1 VVLERKDSPWE
12 ENCHLG
18 RREGEA
24 NITWAPK
31 GRKKKR
37 TGTCGELEGGGDRRS
52 IGIDLNALTDEDLI
66 QIIYIKAR
74 DTAFKKGIALGELML
89 EMFGVA
95 TEGEGLTMPVFL
107 LAGGAGG
114 CASGASG
121 MLRVA
126 L

>member
-1 VVLERKDSPWE
+1 MVLERKDSPWE
-12 ENCHLG
+12 ENCHL

-24 NITWAPK
+24 NKTWAPK
-31 GRKKKR
+31 GRKKR

-52 IGIDLNALTDEDLI
+52 IDVDMDALTDEDLI
-66 QIIYIKAR
+66 QIIDIKVR
-74 DTAFKKGIALGELML
+74 DTAFEKGIALGELMF
-89 EMFGVA
+89 EVFGVA
-95 TEGEGLTMPVFL
+95 TEGERLTMPVFL
-107 LAGGAGG
+107 LASGAGG

>member
-1 VVLERKDSPWE
+1 MVLERKDSPWE
-12 ENCHLG
+12 ENCHLR

-31 GRKKKR
+31 GEKR
-37 TGTCGELEGGGDRRS
+37 TRTWGELEGGGDRRS
-52 IGIDLNALTDEDLI
+52 IGIELDALTDENLI
-66 QIIYIKAR
+66 QIVHMKVR
-74 DTAFKKGIALGELML
+74 DTAFEKGIALGELMF

-95 TEGEGLTMPVFL
+95 TEGERLTMPVFL
-107 LAGGAGG
+107 LASGAGG

>member
-12 ENCHLG
+12 ENCHLR

-24 NITWAPK
+24 NITWALK
-31 GRKKKR
+31 GRKKR
-37 TGTCGELEGGGDRRS
+37 TCGELEGGGDRRS
-52 IGIDLNALTDEDLI
+52 IALDLDALADENSF
-66 QIIYIKAR
+66 QIIHIKVR
-74 DTAFKKGIALGELML
+74 HTAFEKGIALGELMFK
-89 EMFGVA
+89 MFGVA
-95 TEGEGLTMPVFL
+95 TEGERLTMPVFL

-114 CASGASG
+114 CASSASG

>member
-24 NITWAPK
+24 NIIWALK
-31 GRKKKR
+31 GRKKR

-52 IGIDLNALTDEDLI
+52 IAVDLDALTDENPF
-66 QIIYIKAR
+66 QIIHIKVR
-74 DTAFKKGIALGELML
+74 DTAFDKGIALGELMF

-95 TEGEGLTMPVFL
+95 TEGERLTMPVFL

-114 CASGASG
+114 CASSASG

>member
-1 VVLERKDSPWE
+1 MVLERKDSPWE

-24 NITWAPK
+24 NIRWAPK
-31 GRKKKR
+31 ERKIR
-37 TGTCGELEGGGDRRS
+37 TGTCGELEGGSDRVS
-52 IGIDLNALTDEDLI
+52 IGLNLDALTDEDLI
-66 QIIYIKAR
+66 QIVQMKVR
-74 DTAFKKGIALGELML
+74 DTAFEKGIALGELMF
-89 EMFGVA
+89 EMFGMA
-95 TEGEGLTMPVFL
+95 TEGESLTMPVFL
-107 LAGGAGG
+107 LARGAGG

>member
-1 VVLERKDSPWE
+1 MWSWNVRIA
-12 ENCHLG
+12 LG
-18 RREGEA
+18 RRTA
-24 NITWAPK
+24 
-31 GRKKKR
+31 

-52 IGIDLNALTDEDLI
+52 IGLNLDALTDEDFI
-66 QIIYIKAR
+66 QIIQMKVR
-74 DTAFKKGIALGELML
+74 DTAFEKGIALGEPMF
-89 EMFGVA
+89 EMFAVA
-95 TEGEGLTMPVFL
+95 TEGERLTMPVFL

>member
-1 VVLERKDSPWE
+1 VVLGRKDSPWE

-24 NITWAPK
+24 NIIWAPK
-31 GRKKKR
+31 RRKKR
-37 TGTCGELEGGGDRRS
+37 TGTWGELEGGGDRGS
-52 IGIDLNALTDEDLI
+52 IGVDLDALTDEDLI
-66 QIIYIKAR
+66 QIIYIKVR
-74 DTAFKKGIALGELML
+74 DTAFEKGIALGELMF
-89 EMFGVA
+89 EMFGMA
-95 TEGEGLTMPVFL
+95 AEGERLTMPVFL

-114 CASGASG
+114 CASGTSG

>member
-1 VVLERKDSPWE
+1 MVLERKDSPWE
-12 ENCHLG
+12 ENCHLK

-24 NITWAPK
+24 NITWASK
-31 GRKKKR
+31 EKKQ
-37 TGTCGELEGGGDRRS
+37 TGPCGELEGGGDRRS
-52 IGIDLNALTDEDLI
+52 IGLDLDALTDEDII
-66 QIIYIKAR
+66 QIIHIKVR
-74 DTAFKKGIALGELML
+74 NTAFEKGFALGELMF
-89 EMFGVA
+89 EMLGVA
-95 TEGEGLTMPVFL
+95 TEGERLTMPVFL